1 MTSPP
6 ESTLASVKPTD
17 GQTLG
22 ESGRP
27 ASRLLPVVDRHS
39 LTHSLTHSHPAATSC
54 SAFLSSQCPVRE
66 DGPQGVLPRVWTN
79 LLPIAKWRRM
89 NVAGQTLQKRMEAA

>member
-39 LTHSLTHSHPAATSC
+39 LTHSLTPRCHSC

-66 DGPQGVLPRVWTN
+66 DGPQGVLPRVRTN

>member
-39 LTHSLTHSHPAATSC
+39 LTHSLTHTPLPPLALLSSRHSVRCAKTDLKVCCLECGQTSC
-54 SAFLSSQCPVRE
+54 QLRSGGE
-66 DGPQGVLPRVWTN
+66 
-79 LLPIAKWRRM
+79 
-89 NVAGQTLQKRMEAA
+89 